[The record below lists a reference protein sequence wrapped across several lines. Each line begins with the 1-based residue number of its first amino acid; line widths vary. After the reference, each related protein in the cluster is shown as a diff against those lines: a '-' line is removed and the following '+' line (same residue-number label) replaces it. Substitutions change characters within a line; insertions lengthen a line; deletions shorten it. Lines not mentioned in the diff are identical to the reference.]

1 MIIQKRLGCGIS
13 FPAVCFLFCFLE
25 FSLGKGSQ
33 KMEFGIFNGI
43 CHEGGG
49 RDSRAINDFSIFF
62 AYKPSRITP

>member
-25 FSLGKGSQ
+25 FSFREGFP
-33 KMEFGIFNGI
+33 KMEFFNGI